1 MRYAIVSPDNSTAEF
16 LKIHLRQLRSRF
28 WMVQTKTALQ
38 RAEDMSTVRDLQER
52 WFWQISGSVGMI
64 FLISAVFRDLRDFS
78 AVFVRIISPRSE
90 NVGMIFPISAVL
102 RILEDFS
109 AVLVES
115 CQNHLSCKSRTVDMS
130 SFACPSQTRG
140 HHNTMREYF
149 FYEIFIV
156 FFVRFSLFLWDF
168 HFFLWDC

>member
-1 MRYAIVSPDNSTAEF
+1 
-16 LKIHLRQLRSRF
+16 
-28 WMVQTKTALQ
+28 
-38 RAEDMSTVRDLQER
+38 
-52 WFWQISGSVGMI
+52 MI

-130 SFACPSQTRG
+130 SIVTRLQS
-140 HHNTMREYF
+140 E
-149 FYEIFIV
+149 
-156 FFVRFSLFLWDF
+156 RFSAVME
-168 HFFLWDC
+168 